1 MEALRQVIPT
11 LFQNVQEKC
20 PVIESITNVV
30 TVNDC
35 ANIVLASGGSP
46 TMADHPEEVEEIQA
60 GCDGLVLNIGNISP
74 IQQEAMLKAGK
85 VANQYGHPIVLD
97 PVGAGASHMRNEAVK
112 RLLSELQIQAIRG
125 NISEMKAVAQG
136 SSNTRGVDANPFD
149 LVTEKNLDQTVEFAK
164 TLSKE
169 KQSIIAISGAIDI
182 VTDGE
187 RAYLIKNGH
196 PMMAKVTG
204 TGCMVTHVVDVF
216 LSANQEHPLEAVVT
230 AIAAYAYSGE
240 LAYERT
246 KKENGGTSM
255 FRMYLIDYMSNMTA
269 EYLLGGMKVE
279 ER

>member
-1 MEALRQVIPT
+1 MNTVQQLIPK

-46 TMADHPEEVEEIQA
+46 TMADHKEEVEEIQA

-74 IQQEAMLKAGK
+74 MQQEAMIKAGK
-85 VANQYGHPIVLD
+85 VANQYGHSIVLD
-97 PVGAGASHMRNEAVK
+97 PVGAGASTMRNEAVK
-112 RLLSELQIQAIRG
+112 RLLSELNIQVIRG
-125 NISEMKAVAQG
+125 NISEIKAVAQG
-136 SSNTRGVDANPFD
+136 SSNTRGVDANPLD
-149 LVTEKNLDQTVEFAK
+149 LVNEHNLEETIEFAK
-164 TLSKE
+164 KLSKE
-169 KQSIIAISGAIDI
+169 KNCIIAISGAVDI

-187 RAYLIKNGH
+187 RTYLIRNGH
-196 PMMAKVTG
+196 AMMAKVTG
-204 TGCMVTHVVDVF
+204 TGCMVTHVIDVF
-216 LSANQEHPLEAVVT
+216 LSVNQHTPLEAVVA

-246 KKENGGTSM
+246 KKEDGGTSM
-255 FRMYLIDYMSNMTA
+255 FRMYLIDFMSKMTA
-269 EYLLGGMKVE
+269 DCLLGGMKIE